1 MGNGRLSVFSCYIEI
16 FMKIMIRLLISLS
29 AYMEVALLEKIIKS
43 LMISCSIISTYRNL
57 KICETQVQ

>member
-1 MGNGRLSVFSCYIEI
+1 
-16 FMKIMIRLLISLS
+16 MIRLLISLS

>member
-29 AYMEVALLEKIIKS
+29 AYMEVALLEKIIKI